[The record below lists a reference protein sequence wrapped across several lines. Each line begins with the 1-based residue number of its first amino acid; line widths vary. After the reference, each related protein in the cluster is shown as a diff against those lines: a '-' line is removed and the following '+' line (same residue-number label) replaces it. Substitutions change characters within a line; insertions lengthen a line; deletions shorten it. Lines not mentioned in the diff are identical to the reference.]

1 MKFFKSILDFLLC
14 FLRDDCPYS
23 IKKLLT
29 YVFSGIVIYLA
40 IFTDKDYYQLL
51 MFVGVLLG
59 IRAYEKGTEMK
70 LGYRRFKSPLPAE
83 DKKEVL

>member
-1 MKFFKSILDFLLC
+1 MKIFKQLIDFILC

-29 YVFSGIVIYLA
+29 YVFSVLIFYLA
-40 IFTDKDYYQLL
+40 IFTDKDYYQIL

-59 IRAYEKGTEMK
+59 IRAYEKGKEMMM
-70 LGYRRFKSPLPAE
+70 GYKRYKTSE
-83 DKKEVL
+83 DTKDVL

>member
-1 MKFFKSILDFLLC
+1 MKIFKQLIDFILC

-29 YVFSGIVIYLA
+29 YVFSVLIFYLA
-40 IFTDKDYYQLL
+40 IFTDKDYYQIL

-59 IRAYEKGTEMK
+59 IRAYEKGKEMMM
-70 LGYRRFKSPLPAE
+70 GYKRYKTPE
-83 DKKEVL
+83 DTKDVL